1 MLSSYPK
8 KKFDFLNGEVLL
20 INKPSG
26 WTSFDVVNKIRY
38 MLKYHMG
45 IKKIKVGHAGT
56 LDPLA
61 TGLLIICTG
70 LFTKKINEFQQ
81 LDKEYSGT
89 FLIGATTPSHD
100 SETEVDHTYPI
111 DFITRELLQQTVQKF
126 TGTINQ
132 IPPVYSAVKVK
143 GTRAYRLARK
153 NEEIRMTPRTVTINE
168 FELTRINLPE
178 VDVRVSCSKGTYIR
192 SLARDF
198 GEALGCGAYLS
209 ALCRTKIGNYKLS
222 DALEIDE
229 LEKIITSDQ

>member
-1 MLSSYPK
+1 MYNSYPK
-8 KKFDFLNGEVLL
+8 KNFDFLNGEVLL

-89 FLIGATTPSHD
+89 LMIGATTPSHD

-111 DFITRELLQQTVQKF
+111 DHITRELLQQTVQKF

-178 VDVRVSCSKGTYIR
+178 V
-192 SLARDF
+192 
-198 GEALGCGAYLS
+198 
-209 ALCRTKIGNYKLS
+209 
-222 DALEIDE
+222 
-229 LEKIITSDQ
+229 

>member
-1 MLSSYPK
+1 MLNSYPK
-8 KKFDFLNGEVLL
+8 KNFDFLNGEVLL

-70 LFTKKINEFQQ
+70 LFTKKIDEFQQ

-100 SETEVDHTYPI
+100 SETEVDNTYPI
-111 DFITRELLQQTVQKF
+111 DHITRELLQQTVQKF

-132 IPPVYSAVKVK
+132 IPPVYSAVKIK

>member
-1 MLSSYPK
+1 MYSSYPK